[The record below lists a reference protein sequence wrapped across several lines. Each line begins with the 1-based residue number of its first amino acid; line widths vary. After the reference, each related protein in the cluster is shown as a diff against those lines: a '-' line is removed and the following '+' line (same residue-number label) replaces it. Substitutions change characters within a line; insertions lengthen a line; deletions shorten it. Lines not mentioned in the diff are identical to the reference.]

1 MFRHYQLNIALCRTF
16 SGIYEIYRH
25 KEVIGISI
33 TFMTVDL
40 LRAVFSNLSLAFKD
54 EFDIIASISYSLVVI
69 SASFILCMDKHI
81 DTSI

>member
-1 MFRHYQLNIALCRTF
+1 
-16 SGIYEIYRH
+16 
-25 KEVIGISI
+25 
-33 TFMTVDL
+33 MTADL